1 MISTLP
7 IVNNTK
13 CNKLQNGECL
23 ILRKLSGSPID
34 CRVSSVDCKMC
45 SQSTPKQNT
54 NKFTVCK
61 TLQRI
66 KLGGLFELEKHAR
79 LATAVKCAIGPGTYL
94 HNEIGIFSNSKCGC
108 EHKAAIMNEW
118 GPMECMNNLDLIM
131 EWLREASLL
140 VTIAPV
146 RDGLRN
152 AVLRAISRSER
163 EYRYYNL
170 LFVLGL

>member
-1 MISTLP
+1 MNLIS
-7 IVNNTK
+7 NTN
-13 CNKLQNGECL
+13 CSKLQNGECNVIKRL
-23 ILRKLSGSPID
+23 GGDKIN
-34 CRVSSVDCKMC
+34 CRVSAVDCKMC
-45 SQSTPKQNT
+45 LKHKPKQNT

-66 KLGGLFELEKHAR
+66 KLGGHFTLDKHAR

-108 EHKAAIMNEW
+108 EHKASIMNEW
-118 GPMECMNNLDLIM
+118 GPFECMNNIDLIM

-152 AVLRAISRSER
+152 AVLRAISKS
-163 EYRYYNL
+163 
-170 LFVLGL
+170 VS